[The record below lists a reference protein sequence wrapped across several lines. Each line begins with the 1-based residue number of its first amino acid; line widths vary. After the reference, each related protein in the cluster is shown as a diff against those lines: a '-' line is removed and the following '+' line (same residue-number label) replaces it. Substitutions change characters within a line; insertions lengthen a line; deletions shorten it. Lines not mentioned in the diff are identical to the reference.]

1 MIIFATMD
9 VVVKKDSSDIFP
21 FLFEGSV
28 IRDVKKHGKNYV
40 GMFNSFVGS
49 YEVEIPKNRVK
60 KYKPE
65 NTIFTTFLKFK
76 K

>member
-1 MIIFATMD
+1 MD
-9 VVVKKDSSDIFP
+9 VVVKIDSTDIFP

-28 IRDVKKHGKNYV
+28 IRDVKKQGKNYV

-60 KYKPE
+60 KYKEE
-65 NTIFTTFLKFK
+65 NTFLNKLLK
-76 K
+76 CQK